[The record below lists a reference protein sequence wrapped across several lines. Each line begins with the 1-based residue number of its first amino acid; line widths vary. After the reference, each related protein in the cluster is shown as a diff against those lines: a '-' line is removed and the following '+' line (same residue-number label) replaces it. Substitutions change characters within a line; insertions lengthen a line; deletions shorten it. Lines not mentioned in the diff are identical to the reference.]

1 MRILITGGLG
11 HIGSYLLRNLASE
24 IPVSEIVVLDSMA
37 TQRFS
42 SLFGLSR
49 MPQIEFYEK
58 DIRKIDNNFLSQIGK
73 VDCIVHLSAI
83 TDASGTLEKRDFL
96 FNNNLESTK
105 QIVKVCK
112 EMNIP
117 LIFPSTTSVYG
128 SQNNLVDE
136 TCDELLPQSPYAEC
150 KLEEE
155 RLILNAV
162 NQGMKAVIL
171 RFGTIHGVSEGMRF
185 HTAVNKFCFQV
196 AIGQPISVWRT
207 ALDQKRPYLALSD
220 ANRAVAHVILNSLFI
235 GEIYNVVTNNHTVR
249 EIITSIKNSTTKECE
264 IDFVDSKIMNQ
275 LSYEVSSEKFHSTG
289 FTFQGNLQK
298 DVENTMNLFL
308 GIQNA

>member
-11 HIGSYLLRNLASE
+11 HIGSYFLRNLASVA
-24 IPVSEIVVLDSMA
+24 PVREIVVLDSMA

-42 SLFGLSR
+42 SLFSLS
-49 MPQIEFYEK
+49 MEPKIEFYEK
-58 DIRKIDNNFLSQIGK
+58 DSREIDIDFLSMIGK
-73 VDCIVHLSAI
+73 IDCIVHLSAI

-112 EMNIP
+112 ELNIP

-128 SQNNLVDE
+128 SQGNLVDE

-155 RLILNAV
+155 KIILNAA
-162 NQGMKAVIL
+162 NQGLEAVIL

-196 AIGQPISVWRT
+196 GTGQSISVWRT
-207 ALDQKRPYLALSD
+207 ALDQKRPYLSLSD
-220 ANRAVAHVILNSLFI
+220 ANRAVAHVILNSLFN
-235 GEIYNVVTNNHTVR
+235 GEIYNVVTKNHTVR
-249 EIITSIKNSTTKECE
+249 EIVTTIKNSTTKECK

-275 LSYEVSSEKFHSTG
+275 LSYEVSNEKFHSTG
-289 FTFQGNLQK
+289 FTFQGNLQN
-298 DVENTMNLFL
+298 DVRNTMDLFK

>member
-1 MRILITGGLG
+1 MNILITGGLG
-11 HIGSYLLRNLASE
+11 HIGSYFLRNLPMELE
-24 IPVSEIVVLDSMA
+24 IDEIKVVDSIS

-42 SLFGLSR
+42 SLFNLDR
-49 MPQIEFYEK
+49 KPRIWFYERDVREINK
-58 DIRKIDNNFLSQIGK
+58 TFFSQIGRI
-73 VDCIVHLSAI
+73 DCLIHLSAL
-83 TDASGTLEKRDFL
+83 TDASGTLEKRDLL

-105 QIVKVCK
+105 QIVNVCK

-128 SQNNLVDE
+128 SQSFLVDE
-136 TCDELLPQSPYAEC
+136 TCNELFPQSPYAEC

-155 RLILNAV
+155 AVILEAV
-162 NQGMKAVIL
+162 SQGLRGVIL
-171 RFGTIHGVSEGMRF
+171 RFGTIHGVSDGMRF

-196 AIGQPISVWRT
+196 ATGQPISVWRT

-220 ANRAVAHVILNSLFI
+220 ANRAVSHVILNSLFT

-249 EIITSIKNSTTKECE
+249 EIITSIKNCTTKDCE

-275 LSYEVSSEKFHSTG
+275 LSYEVSSEKFLSTG

>member
-11 HIGSYLLRNLASE
+11 HIGSYFLRNLSSE
-24 IPVSEIVVLDSMA
+24 IPVSKIVVLDSIA

-42 SLFGLSR
+42 SLFNLSKK
-49 MPQIEFYEK
+49 PQIKFYEK
-58 DIRKIDNNFLSQIGK
+58 DIREIDNNFISKIGK
-73 VDCIVHLSAI
+73 VDYIVHLSAI

-96 FNNNLESTK
+96 FDNNLESTK
-105 QIVKVCK
+105 QIVKICK

-128 SQNNLVDE
+128 SQNSLVDE

-155 RLILNAV
+155 RIILNAV
-162 NQGMKAVIL
+162 NQGMKAAIL

-196 AIGQPISVWRT
+196 ATGQPISVWRT

-220 ANRAVAHVILNSLFI
+220 ANRAVAHVILKSLFI

-308 GIQNA
+308 GIQNE

>member
-1 MRILITGGLG
+1 
-11 HIGSYLLRNLASE
+11 
-24 IPVSEIVVLDSMA
+24 
-37 TQRFS
+37 
-42 SLFGLSR
+42 
-49 MPQIEFYEK
+49 
-58 DIRKIDNNFLSQIGK
+58 
-73 VDCIVHLSAI
+73 
-83 TDASGTLEKRDFL
+83 
-96 FNNNLESTK
+96 
-105 QIVKVCK
+105 
-112 EMNIP
+112 MNIP

-128 SQNNLVDE
+128 SQKNLVDE

-196 AIGQPISVWRT
+196 ATGQPISVWRT

>member
-1 MRILITGGLG
+1 MNILITGGSG
-11 HIGSYLLRNLASE
+11 HIGSYFLRNLPMELE
-24 IPVSEIVVLDSMA
+24 IDEINVVDSMS

-42 SLFGLSR
+42 SLFNLAR
-49 MPQIEFYEK
+49 KPHVRFYEK
-58 DIRKIDNNFLSQIGK
+58 DVREIDHSFLSQIGTI
-73 VDCIVHLSAI
+73 DCLIHLSAL

-105 QIVKVCK
+105 QIVKICK

-196 AIGQPISVWRT
+196 ATGQPISVWRT